1 MSAGDVLI
9 MMLSARED
17 EPVLA
22 AAKVLEAH
30 HDARISALVFTRA
43 VEASEVMGAVYG
55 GVWAEPPRIAAPE
68 RPDEYAKIA
77 KRLQRFAPDAPLKQ
91 VEIVDGAGADRAG
104 IEARRASMTVI
115 LQPGGRDLS
124 FRRTMFES
132 VLYESGRP
140 VLLAPLRWAGQSLGS
155 TIVVAWDGS
164 REVTRA
170 VADASPLLAKAARVL
185 FVTIDAEEAP
195 AADVVT
201 RLRRDGVQCQHRTIP
216 AQRSAIDEVL
226 LRESEAVG
234 ADLIVMGGYGHAR
247 LHEMLFGGVTRSMV
261 RSSPIPLLLSR

>member
-1 MSAGDVLI
+1 
-9 MMLSARED
+9 MMLSASED

-22 AAKVLEAH
+22 AAERLEASN
-30 HDARISALVFTRA
+30 DVRIAALVFTKA
-43 VEASEVMGAVYG
+43 AEASEVMGAAYA
-55 GVWAEPPRIAAPE
+55 GVWATPPVEITHDRFHETARIA
-68 RPDEYAKIA
+68 K
-77 KRLQRFAPDAPLKQ
+77 KLQRFAHSVPLKQ
-91 VEIVDGAGADRAG
+91 IDIVDGAGADRAG
-104 IEARRASMTVI
+104 VEARRSNLTVM

-140 VLLAPLRWAGQSLGS
+140 VLLAPPRWGGAAFD

-170 VADASPLLAKAARVL
+170 VGDAWPLLLTEAARVVFL
-185 FVTIDAEEAP
+185 TVEAEEAP
-195 AADVVT
+195 AAEVVA
-201 RLRRDGVQCQHRTIP
+201 RLRRSGVQCQHRTLP
-216 AQRSAIDEVL
+216 RRHSAIDEVL
-226 LRESEAVG
+226 LKESAAVG

-261 RSSPIPLLLSR
+261 RTSPIPLFLSR

>member
-1 MSAGDVLI
+1 VSVGDVVI
-9 MMLSARED
+9 MMLSASED

-22 AAKVLEAH
+22 AAKLLEARH
-30 HDARISALVFTRA
+30 NARIAALVFTKA
-43 VEASEVMGAVYG
+43 VEASEVMGAVHA
-55 GVWAEPPRIAAPE
+55 GVWATPPVQITHD
-68 RPDEYAKIA
+68 RPDECARLAK
-77 KRLQRFAPDAPLKQ
+77 KLRRFAHPVPVKQ
-91 VEIVDGAGADRAG
+91 IEIVDGAGADRAG
-104 IEARRASMTVI
+104 IEARRSNLTLM

-140 VLLAPLRWAGQSLGS
+140 VLLTPPRWAGAGFDS
-155 TIVVAWDGS
+155 IVVAWDGS

-170 VADASPLLAKAARVL
+170 VADAWPLLAAAAHVVFL
-185 FVTIDAEEAP
+185 TVEAEEAP
-195 AADVVT
+195 AAEIVA
-201 RLRRDGVQCQHRTIP
+201 RLRTGGVQCQHRTLP
-216 AQRSAIDEVL
+216 GRRSAIDEVL

-261 RSSPIPLLLSR
+261 RASPVPLLLSR